1 MRAPCA
7 LPRVAGDNPDNACP
21 PCHSLTPRGNSSV
34 RRQLT
39 TSVPTI
45 DLLMKESGSSRSK
58 WGTRCGICNAR
69 GGREGERPR
78 NINLV
83 RLQSEGRAGGGG
95 WKGEGRISTLRMS
108 RVSLVVRSSFKFQ
121 AQAIYRPWPFS
132 PPPTPNLDMFCIV
145 DYWTFMSWCG
155 GHLAEF
161 ASKLC
166 C

>member
-1 MRAPCA
+1 MREE
-7 LPRVAGDNPDNACP
+7 R
-21 PCHSLTPRGNSSV
+21 
-34 RRQLT
+34 
-39 TSVPTI
+39 
-45 DLLMKESGSSRSK
+45 
-58 WGTRCGICNAR
+58 
-69 GGREGERPR
+69 REGERPR

-83 RLQSEGRAGGGG
+83 RLQSEGRVDGG